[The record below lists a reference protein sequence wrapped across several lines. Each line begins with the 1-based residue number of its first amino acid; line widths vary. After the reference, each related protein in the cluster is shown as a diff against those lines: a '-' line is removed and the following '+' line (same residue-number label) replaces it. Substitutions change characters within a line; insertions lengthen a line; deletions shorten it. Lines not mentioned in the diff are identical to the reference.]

1 MTTARSLPPTLFG
14 ADAPPRARPAS
25 PAPERQRH
33 SLLELMYE
41 GWTMVMLLRNG
52 QVPSDAAEFRERVR
66 QFLAGFER
74 GAQRLGAEAE
84 SADLAR
90 FAFCALIDEL
100 VLTAGLALR
109 TEWERRPLQL
119 ELFGEQLAG
128 ERFFEHLDRLRQ
140 GGAPRVQV
148 LEVFHM
154 CLLLGFQ
161 GRYLL
166 EGTER
171 LGYLSA
177 RLGEE
182 IAHLRGRRAGFA
194 PHAEPPDQVVHR
206 LRTEVPLWV
215 VGSVFALVAALG
227 FVGMKTVLQRQTA
240 ADLAGY
246 GKLIT
251 LPPQAAHVT
260 ITLP

>member
-1 MTTARSLPPTLFG
+1 MNARPHAPTLFG
-14 ADAPPRARPAS
+14 ADEPAHAPPPM
-25 PAPERQRH
+25 PAPARQAR
-33 SLLELMYE
+33 SLLELLYE
-41 GWTMVMLLRNG
+41 GCTMVFLLRNG
-52 QVPSDAAEFRERVR
+52 QAPTDAGVFRERVR

-74 GAQRLGAEAE
+74 GGQRLGVDTD
-84 SADLAR
+84 SVFLAK
-90 FAFCALIDEL
+90 FAFCALVDE
-100 VLTAGLALR
+100 VILTGRFALR
-109 TEWERRPLQL
+109 AEWERRPLQL
-119 ELFGEQLAG
+119 EFFGEQLAG
-128 ERFFEHLDRLRQ
+128 ERFFEHLEMLRQ
-140 GGAPRVQV
+140 GGAPRLQA

-166 EGTER
+166 EGTEK

-194 PHAEPPDQVVHR
+194 PHAEPPDRVVHR

-215 VGSVFALVAALG
+215 VGAVFALVAALG
-227 FVGMKTVLQRQTA
+227 FVGLRTVLQRQTA
-240 ADLAGY
+240 ADLAGH
-246 GKLIT
+246 GPLIT